1 MLRCMSQHESPY
13 PRYSIGRDWYSG
25 DAQPHAAEAHTG
37 QPHTGQPHTT
47 PQADAGPHSWHQN
60 SVPQSGR
67 LHPQAQQAR
76 SELVPPPPAGH
87 RGLFVVVLLY
97 VVAAFMALWTG
108 ASVAVAIEA
117 VGERDGDQI
126 VIGMFMAA
134 ASLVITAALGAWLI
148 RIHRRRGRYQRILDA
163 HYAQRFGHHLDGDS
177 GHSPG
182 ERQTRW

>member
-13 PRYSIGRDWYSG
+13 PRYSIGRDWYSD
-25 DAQPHAAEAHTG
+25 DAQPHAAEA
-37 QPHTGQPHTT
+37 HTGQPHTT
-47 PQADAGPHSWHQN
+47 PQADAGPHSVRQNSVHQN

-67 LHPQAQQAR
+67 VHQQAR

-163 HYAQRFGHHLDGDS
+163 HYAQRFGHHPDG
-177 GHSPG
+177 GQRPQP
-182 ERQTRW
+182 R